1 MEFLQTVLKRDERA
15 GIYFICVKTEYPHP
29 TQQNQSQKDRS
40 GLIPVVLVHREDKR
54 CADPACAHESENG
67 RLTDIDVKAVEDGG
81 AERRSDLRENA
92 VEDGWNRVDT
102 HGEECPV
109 RAEINGLQTFG
120 EALCEKS
127 DAADC

>member
-1 MEFLQTVLKRDERA
+1 MDLSA
-15 GIYFICVKTEYPHP
+15 GRQNIHAPHK
-29 TQQNQSQKDRS
+29 QNQSQKDRS
-40 GLIPVVLVHREDKR
+40 SLIPVVLVHREDQR
-54 CADPACAHESENG
+54 CADPACAHETENG
-67 RLTDIDVKAVEDGG
+67 RLTDIDVKAIEDGG
-81 AERRSDLRENA
+81 AERRGDLRENA

-109 RAEINGLQTFG
+109 RAGINGLKTFS